1 MIFSGWYKELKEI
14 KQENE
19 YYTRE
24 CWKKQEKIRELNHKV
39 KELEEEIEVLKN
51 EKKSKR
57 KNTRLPKNK

>member
-1 MIFSGWYKELKEI
+1 MIFNKWYREYQEI

-24 CWKKQEKIRELNHKV
+24 CWKKQEQIRELKKRI
-39 KELEEEIEVLKN
+39 KELEEEVLKN

>member
-1 MIFSGWYKELKEI
+1 MIFNKWYREYQEL

-24 CWKKQEKIRELNHKV
+24 CWKKQEQIRELKKRI
-39 KELEEEIEVLKN
+39 KELEEEVLKN
-51 EKKSKR
+51 ENFAKR